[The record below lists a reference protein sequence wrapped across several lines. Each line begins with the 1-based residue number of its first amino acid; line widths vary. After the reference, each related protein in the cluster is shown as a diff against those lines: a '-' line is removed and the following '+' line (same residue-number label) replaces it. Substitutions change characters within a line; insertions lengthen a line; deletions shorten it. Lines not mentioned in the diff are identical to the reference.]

1 MEGEAGADTSERAS
15 CDELEKVRLR
25 GDRGSSPS
33 IATSSSDASSCTD
46 GGDRGEYRWGVRKS
60 VHTGPTRCSVVSR
73 LHVTG
78 VLSTLLAPQGF
89 TLDHGIADPGVGILA
104 LLSNCTGVFQISM
117 SHSGAGDGGCDLSGV
132 LGCVPGGVSTPMPVR
147 GADSGCEMCP
157 SSQPHMDS
165 SSGSSE
171 SSSS

>member
-1 MEGEAGADTSERAS
+1 MRA
-15 CDELEKVRLR
+15 
-25 GDRGSSPS
+25 
-33 IATSSSDASSCTD
+33 
-46 GGDRGEYRWGVRKS
+46 
-60 VHTGPTRCSVVSR
+60 GPTYCGVVSR

-104 LLSNCTGVFQISM
+104 LLFNYTAVQISM

-132 LGCVPGGVSTPMPVR
+132 LGCVPGGVSAPMPVR

-157 SSQPHMDS
+157 CSQPHMDS